1 MDKKHRD
8 TTVILDC
15 YWEAYLTYKYRT
27 DKTKSKHERLE
38 QTMKEYSCIWG
49 NKEKGYMVDYYPLIL
64 KDKYIK

>member
-1 MDKKHRD
+1 MRKTPEDATIRID
-8 TTVILDC
+8 I

-49 NKEKGYMVDYYPLIL
+49 NKEKGYRDYYPLIL